1 MSTITIFIVALAV
14 FFTLL
19 YQVLK
24 RIALSMLQK
33 SLSKQ
38 DYATVITVADMGLNR
53 RLLKDYLCDLYKLRA
68 YYLDKNED
76 EFDKQLD
83 HMIQQKGYKLEDKK
97 DFLTNY
103 FHTFLIKE
111 NKKYANKLLKG
122 IQLIGDSDFSIY
134 NEQAYEVIFEKRTDL
149 IDTMVDEINSKKYY
163 GFPLGVIVYTIARQY
178 LYLNDMEHALIY
190 FQNALVC
197 FHPKSIYVPVINDY
211 IKELQAQEKST

>member
-1 MSTITIFIVALAV
+1 MKIKKIFLPIISTL
-14 FFTLL
+14 
-19 YQVLK
+19 
-24 RIALSMLQK
+24 
-33 SLSKQ
+33 
-38 DYATVITVADMGLNR
+38 
-53 RLLKDYLCDLYKLRA
+53 
-68 YYLDKNED
+68 
-76 EFDKQLD
+76 
-83 HMIQQKGYKLEDKK
+83 
-97 DFLTNY
+97 
-103 FHTFLIKE
+103 FLIKE